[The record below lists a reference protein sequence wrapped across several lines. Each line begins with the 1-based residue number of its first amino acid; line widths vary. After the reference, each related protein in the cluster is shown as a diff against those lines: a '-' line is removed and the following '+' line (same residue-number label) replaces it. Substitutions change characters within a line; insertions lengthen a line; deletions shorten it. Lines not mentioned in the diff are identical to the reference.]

1 MSQATPDQLALPLHP
16 DDGDQQELIRSA
28 QQHLAALRTA
38 RRLGLGAAANR
49 TLKQKDVVVVG
60 RDPQAAAAAAKDAHH
75 HGSLSSRFA
84 RVWRRHGGH
93 AANGHED
100 EEEVD
105 DSWFRVDDEEARRT
119 VKLSIG
125 KVPKRAA
132 ALVGRTVSRGNRQRR
147 SRRHQGRGDEIVSD
161 DGGGGLDSDGGGGGD
176 RYELKGMDTAQRGGD
191 DTFARRNRTYTHRH
205 HHHDHLTPITT
216 TTSTAPASENEDA
229 EDDGDSFVTLELPAR
244 FGTGGVGGGGMGG
257 SNAAFPILGYTDS
270 PNGSLSRIVSP
281 ASPSSRSATL
291 FPVDSIVSAGGGGG
305 APLSSSGSASG
316 TPTHKKQQ
324 PSQQQQQILTVDEVP
339 DRSGSRPRISRKA
352 TALTMTSGSGV
363 LTDVKDKDKDKDKDR
378 DRDDDVDASSRVIET
393 PQSKSPRLS
402 AHRKL
407 HKQHRPAST
416 ASAKHPHHSHH
427 HPHRHHHHHSINKG
441 KDLAAETSGATAFE
455 LQIAEALKK
464 AGVIRDEEERVES
477 DVLWEHQRG

>member
-1 MSQATPDQLALPLHP
+1 MSQGDTLDQLALPLHP

-38 RRLGLGAAANR
+38 RRLGLGVAANR
-49 TLKQKDVVVVG
+49 TLKQKDVEIVG
-60 RDPQAAAAAAKDAHH
+60 LDPHAAAKDAHH
-75 HGSLSSRFA
+75 GSLSLSSRFA
-84 RVWRRHGGH
+84 RARRRHGH

-100 EEEVD
+100 EEQVD
-105 DSWFRVDDEEARRT
+105 DSWFRVDDDEARRT

-147 SRRHQGRGDEIVSD
+147 SRREQGRGGEMVSD
-161 DGGGGLDSDGGGGGD
+161 DGGGLDSDGGGGGD

-205 HHHDHLTPITT
+205 HHHHHLTPITT
-216 TTSTAPASENEDA
+216 TTTTAPTSENENEN

-244 FGTGGVGGGGMGG
+244 FSSG
-257 SNAAFPILGYTDS
+257 APFPILGYSDS

-291 FPVDSIVSAGGGGG
+291 FPVDSIASAGGG
-305 APLSSSGSASG
+305 APLSSSGSASASGG
-316 TPTHKKQQ
+316 TPLYNNKQQ
-324 PSQQQQQILTVDEVP
+324 PSQQQILTVDEGSE
-339 DRSGSRPRISRKA
+339 RSSSSRPKISRKT
-352 TALTMTSGSGV
+352 TALTMTSTGGV
-363 LTDVKDKDKDKDKDR
+363 LTDVKDRDKDKDE
-378 DRDDDVDASSRVIET
+378 DVDASSSSRVIET
-393 PQSKSPRLS
+393 DTVRSKSPRLS

-407 HKQHRPAST
+407 HKHHRPAST
-416 ASAKHPHHSHH
+416 SSAKHHHHPH
-427 HPHRHHHHHSINKG
+427 HPHRHHLHHHSNNKG
-441 KDLAAETSGATAFE
+441 KDLAAETGGATAFE
-455 LQIAEALKK
+455 LQVAEALKK

>member
-1 MSQATPDQLALPLHP
+1 MSQGDPDQLALPLHP

-38 RRLGLGAAANR
+38 RRLGVGVAANR
-49 TLKQKDVVVVG
+49 TLKQKDVEIVG
-60 RDPQAAAAAAKDAHH
+60 LDPQADAHH
-75 HGSLSSRFA
+75 HHGSLSLSSRFA
-84 RVWRRHGGH
+84 RVWRRHGH
-93 AANGHED
+93 AANGLDDED
-100 EEEVD
+100 EVD

-147 SRRHQGRGDEIVSD
+147 SRRERERGGEMVSD
-161 DGGGGLDSDGGGGGD
+161 DGGGLDSDGGEGGD
-176 RYELKGMDTAQRGGD
+176 RYELKGMDTAQRGGN
-191 DTFARRNRTYTHRH
+191 DTFARRNKTYTHRH
-205 HHHDHLTPITT
+205 HHLHHLTPITT
-216 TTSTAPASENEDA
+216 TTTTAPTSENEDA

-244 FGTGGVGGGGMGG
+244 FGTIGSGGGGMGG
-257 SNAAFPILGYTDS
+257 SNAAFPILGYSDS

-291 FPVDSIVSAGGGGG
+291 FPVESIASGGGGG
-305 APLSSSGSASG
+305 APLSSSGSTLG
-316 TPTHKKQQ
+316 TPLYNNKQQ
-324 PSQQQQQILTVDEVP
+324 SSSQQQILKVDEAP
-339 DRSGSRPRISRKA
+339 DRSGSSGRPKISRKT

-363 LTDVKDKDKDKDKDR
+363 ATPKDKDKDKDR
-378 DRDDDVDASSRVIET
+378 VDDVGASSRVIET
-393 PQSKSPRLS
+393 AESKSPRLA

-407 HKQHRPAST
+407 HKHHRPAPN
-416 ASAKHPHHSHH
+416 AAKHDHH
-427 HPHRHHHHHSINKG
+427 HPHHPHHHRHRHSNKG
-441 KDLAAETSGATAFE
+441 KDLAAETGGATAFE
-455 LQIAEALKK
+455 LQVAEALKK